1 MGWFPSCCCYST
13 RAYTMLNL
21 MWTTEGQAVV
31 KEEEQD
37 TCSDPGS
44 PLLLTSL
51 ADSSAHHHHY
61 STHQTAYGLT
71 VSLTPDSFYY
81 PEESPQLQL
90 LQPLPSFQSLP
101 SSPRKQVEFPVVSV
115 HEFTAASLLD
125 CSTALHSPDSSS
137 SGGGGGQL
145 VGMLPLAAPP
155 LLQDSALRRRKRSNS
170 GSSGS
175 SGTSS
180 TSKTVK
186 RRRPPISQEELMN
199 QRNQGKEK
207 TNAYLH
213 I

>member
-1 MGWFPSCCCYST
+1 
-13 RAYTMLNL
+13 MLNL

-137 SGGGGGQL
+137 GGGGGQL

>member
-13 RAYTMLNL
+13 RADTMLNL

-115 HEFTAASLLD
+115 HEFTATSLLD
-125 CSTALHSPDSSS
+125 CSTALHSPDSS